1 VERVLE
7 NPQVSKIVGSVK
19 DASVGAG
26 TMVTTMQTQA
36 QASVDLLTGNTAEAK
51 QAAADEEEAWRQ
63 VLAGPEPGQPGNKN
77 GEEVNIPARQV
88 HTTTFFVGAGGLL
101 TWRFRVAAH
110 DVGFALRLRVQ
121 GDGGSSEVDVFGLQ
135 RYGAG
140 VTVHGEWSPSTDANL
155 VVVWDNSYSYLREKR
170 VAFCSRVKKA
180 GEPGTASGPPLP
192 PPQVEVPLP
201 TPPAES
207 EDNDNSK
214 SNEEKNDSASE
225 PPAAAAMP
233 ASRESVMARLEA
245 AKAAKAAKPAA
256 VDTTNET
263 PSTAET
269 AVPTA
274 APEVSEETAA
284 VEPASEGTATE
295 PAVVEDTAE
304 LMELPDDDA

>member
-1 VERVLE
+1 M
-7 NPQVSKIVGSVK
+7 SKIVGSVK

-26 TMVTTMQTQA
+26 TMVTTVQTRA
-36 QASVDLLTGNTAEAK
+36 QASVDMLTGNTAEAK

-77 GEEVNIPARQV
+77 GEEVIIPARQE

-101 TWRFRVAAH
+101 TWRFRVATH

-192 PPQVEVPLP
+192 PPKVEVPLP
-201 TPPAES
+201 NPSSES
-207 EDNDNSK
+207 KNRNSNDDGI
-214 SNEEKNDSASE
+214 NESASE
-225 PPAAAAMP
+225 PPAAAPAAAVP

-245 AKAAKAAKPAA
+245 AKAAKAGKSAAVGTPTNEPPSTDEPTPVPAA
-256 VDTTNET
+256 APAVNEET
-263 PSTAET
+263 PAVKPEDASVDSPTESPAAAE
-269 AVPTA
+269 
-274 APEVSEETAA
+274 E
-284 VEPASEGTATE
+284 
-295 PAVVEDTAE
+295 TAE